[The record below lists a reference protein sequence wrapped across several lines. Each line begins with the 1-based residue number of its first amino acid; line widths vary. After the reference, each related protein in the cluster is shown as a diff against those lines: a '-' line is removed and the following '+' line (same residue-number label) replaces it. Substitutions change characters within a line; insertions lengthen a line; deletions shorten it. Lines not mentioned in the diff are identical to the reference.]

1 MESSALDARRLPV
14 NQVRRANQNNLRF
27 FATGGGHGSEPGF
40 ATVKNAVNIDLSN
53 FRQNELD
60 ATANTLTIGP
70 GIAFKDFEENLYN
83 AGKLMRE
90 SWRLFSQARPSTSH

>member
-1 MESSALDARRLPV
+1 MESSAVDASRSYL
-14 NQVRRANQNNLRF
+14 NQVRRANQNDLRF

-53 FRQNELD
+53 FRQNDLD
-60 ATANTLTIGP
+60 TTANTLTIGP
-70 GIAFKDFEENLYN
+70 GIAFGDFEENLYN

-90 SWRLFSQARPSTSH
+90 SYRLSP